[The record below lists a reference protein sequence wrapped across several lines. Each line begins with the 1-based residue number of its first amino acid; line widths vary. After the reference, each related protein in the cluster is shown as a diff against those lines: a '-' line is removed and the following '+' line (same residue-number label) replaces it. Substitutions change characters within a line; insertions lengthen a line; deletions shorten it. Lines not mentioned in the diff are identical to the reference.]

1 MVDYISR
8 ENEVP
13 LCEDY
18 QPLRSM
24 KLREVLYPAGVLAAS
39 AVAKS
44 DAPKQ
49 QARRDAIP
57 EFMRFNIVESEVR
70 NVN

>member
-1 MVDYISR
+1 
-8 ENEVP
+8 
-13 LCEDY
+13 
-18 QPLRSM
+18 M

-49 QARRDAIP
+49 QAPKDAIP